1 MSRLNDPDTV
11 VDHPSFNEGVSL
23 AVDRAFEH
31 LNLPPGLPEQIQAC
45 DSVLQLQFPVRL
57 DDGAYHVFRGW
68 RATHSSH
75 RLPAKGGIRY
85 APCVDQDE
93 IEALAALMTY
103 KCALVDIPFG
113 GSKGGVQLN
122 PREYSEREVE
132 AITRRFARELA
143 KRGYLSPGGNVP
155 APDMGTGAREMS
167 WIADVYRT
175 LHPEEINALACV
187 TGKPVTSGGIPGRV
201 EATGR
206 GVQYAV
212 RELFRHPEDLAL
224 AGLHGELAGTRI
236 VVQGLGN
243 VGYHLA
249 RFLSEQDSA
258 LIVGVLERDGM
269 VLDERGIAVEELRAH
284 IDLTGGIEGFPGA
297 ICDVDPAAGLTTPC
311 DLLIPAALEGQI
323 HHNNAADVQA
333 RMVIEAANGPVTYA
347 GDAIL
352 RQRGIPVLP
361 DLYVNAGGVI
371 VSYFEWIK
379 NLSHIRFGRLER
391 RLDEGR
397 GARIVSALEEMTGLP
412 AGAALRAE
420 LVTGA
425 DELTL
430 VRSGLDDTMRQA
442 YAEVSTTFHDNEAIG
457 DFRTAAFVVA
467 LRKIAATYLDLGV

>member
-1 MSRLNDPDTV
+1 MSFLNVPDTTFG
-11 VDHPSFNEGVSL
+11 HPGFNEGVSL
-23 AVDRAFEH
+23 SVDRAFQH
-31 LNLPPGLPEQIQAC
+31 LDLPPGLPEQIKAC
-45 DSVLQLQFPVRL
+45 NSLLQLQFPVRL
-57 DDGAYHVFRGW
+57 DDGVYHIFRGW
-68 RATHSSH
+68 RATHSDH

-85 APCVDQDE
+85 ASCVSQDE
-93 IEALAALMTY
+93 VEALAALMTY
-103 KCALVDIPFG
+103 KCALVDIPYG
-113 GSKGGVQLN
+113 GSKGGVQLE
-122 PREYSEREVE
+122 PRDYSERELE
-132 AITRRFARELA
+132 AITRRFARELIS
-143 KRGYLSPGGNVP
+143 RGYLSPGGNVP
-155 APDMGTGAREMS
+155 APDMGTSAREMG

-212 RELFRHPEDLAL
+212 RELFRRHEDLAL
-224 AGLHGELAGTRI
+224 AGLDKELAGTRI

-249 RFLSEQDSA
+249 RFLSEEDGA
-258 LIVGVLERDGM
+258 LIVGVLERDG
-269 VLDERGIAVEELRAH
+269 VVINENGIDITDLREH
-284 IDLTGGIEGFPGA
+284 IDHTGGVEGFTGA
-297 ICDVDPAAGLTTPC
+297 RSDLDPAAGLLAPC

-323 HHNNAADVQA
+323 HHDNAADVQA
-333 RMVIEAANGPVTYA
+333 KMVVEAANGPVTYA

-352 RQRGIPVLP
+352 RQRGIPILP

-379 NLSHIRFGRLER
+379 NLSHIRFGRLDR

-397 GARIVSALEEMTGLP
+397 GERIITALEDMTGRP
-412 AGAALRAE
+412 ADASLRSEIAA
-420 LVTGA
+420 GA

-442 YAEVSTTFHDNEAIG
+442 YEEISATFHGNNAIE
-457 DFRTAAFVVA
+457 DLRTAAFVVA
-467 LRKIAATYLDLGV
+467 LKKIATTYLDLGV